1 MSASSTVVPVHP
13 AGHPTGHPGPER
25 LRADAAH
32 LRRRARQLLALASAL
47 ETGTVWRLPG
57 LAGDD
62 TWQSPRIALCRVT
75 LATNLSQLA
84 RAVDGLR
91 WRAGQLDRQ
100 AEQLER
106 EAATVLRVA
115 VGGPT

>member
-1 MSASSTVVPVHP
+1 MSASSSVVPVHVP
-13 AGHPTGHPGPER
+13 GHPTGQPGPER

-32 LRRRARQLLALASAL
+32 LRQRARQLLALATAL
-47 ETGTVWRLPG
+47 EAGPVWRLPG

-75 LATNLSQLA
+75 LATNLAQLA
-84 RAVDGLR
+84 RAIDGLR
-91 WRAGQLDRQ
+91 WRAGQLDRR
-100 AEQLER
+100 ADQLEH
-106 EAATVLRVA
+106 EATSVLRLA